1 MGIGAYTNTYTSI
14 GTTLTSSQKKKKK
27 SKEVYQ
33 YAIEKDPSRC
43 FVQLYKLY
51 NSKCPETRPSNAFYL
66 TPLANPKQD
75 VWYSRT
81 PIHSVNSRVK

>member
-14 GTTLTSSQKKKKK
+14 GTTLLSSQKKKP
-27 SKEVYQ
+27 KEVYQ
-33 YAIEKDPSRC
+33 YANEDDPSRC

-51 NSKCPETRPSNAFYL
+51 NSKCPENRPSNAFYL

-75 VWYSRT
+75 A
-81 PIHSVNSRVK
+81 